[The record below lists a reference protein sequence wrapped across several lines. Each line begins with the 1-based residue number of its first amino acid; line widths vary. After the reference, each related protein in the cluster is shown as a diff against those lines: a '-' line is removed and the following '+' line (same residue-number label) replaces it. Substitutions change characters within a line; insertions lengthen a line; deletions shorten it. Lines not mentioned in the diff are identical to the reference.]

1 MSPKY
6 NEAERLRDLRELV
19 ERGDRE
25 FGDKVVFRDLDSS
38 GTIHD
43 HSFRELR
50 QDVAALGTALLDR
63 GLSGRHI
70 ALIGESSYGYVIC
83 YLAAVTSGAIVV
95 PIDQELT
102 KDEMVALLNK
112 SDSDALLF
120 SDSLD
125 RTVPDLLEGCPR
137 IGLVAKMT
145 MYRRNQDDSLNLTDL
160 LESGRALLR
169 QGDHRYEKAETDP
182 EAMCAILFTSGT
194 TGANKGVML
203 SQRNLTT
210 VVFGAFSLYRFPS
223 VSMSVL
229 PIHHSYEF
237 NLHVLGCI
245 YGGLTL
251 CFNDSL
257 MHVGKNLL
265 EFRPGM
271 SLMVPMIVES
281 LQKSIWREATR
292 GHLDKHL
299 RYGLWYSNLIRKI
312 GIDARRYFFKPIL
325 KNFGGNLK
333 MIVSGAAPLNPVV
346 AKEMSDM
353 GITVYNGYGITE
365 CAPLISANCPRLNVP
380 GSVGIPIPGIEIR
393 IVEPD
398 SEGNGEIQVRGDNVM
413 LGYYNDSVATEQT
426 FTADGWFKTGDLG
439 HIGRREALFVTGR
452 KKNLIILPNGKNVQP
467 EELEEL
473 MCNNLDYLKEVVV
486 HQGFNKAGGE
496 IIVASGYLEPD
507 YVERVGKQSAHT
519 QFQTDVARLN
529 QRVVAYKHIQKVVV
543 CDEEFQKTSTRKIK
557 RHTYPGV
564 SQ

>member
-6 NEAERLRDLRELV
+6 YAAERLRDLSELL
-19 ERGDRE
+19 ERGERK
-25 FGDKVVFRDLDSS
+25 FGDQVVFRDLDRSR
-38 GTIHD
+38 TIHD
-43 HSFRELR
+43 HSFRELH

-63 GLSGRHI
+63 GLSGRHV
-70 ALIGESSYGYVIC
+70 ALIGDSSYGYVLC

-95 PIDQELT
+95 PIDRELT
-102 KDEMVALLNK
+102 KDEMVVLLNK
-112 SDSDALLF
+112 SDADALLF
-120 SDSLD
+120 SDSLGP
-125 RTVPDLLEGCPR
+125 TVPGLLESCPR
-137 IGLVAKMT
+137 IGMVANMT
-145 MYRRNQDDSLNLTDL
+145 MYQRDHDGGLSITDL
-160 LESGRALLR
+160 LKSGRALLE
-169 QGDHRYEKAETDP
+169 QGDRRYANMTTDP
-182 EAMCAILFTSGT
+182 DAMCAILFTSGT

-210 VVFGAFSLYRFPS
+210 VVFGAFSLYRFPP

-257 MHVGKNLL
+257 MHVGRNLL
-265 EFRPGM
+265 EFRPDM
-271 SLMVPMIVES
+271 TLMVPMIVES
-281 LQKSIWREATR
+281 LQKTIWREATR
-292 GHLDKHL
+292 NHLDKHL

-312 GIDARRYFFKPIL
+312 GIDARHYFFKPIVRNL
-325 KNFGGNLK
+325 GGNLK
-333 MIVSGAAPLNPVV
+333 MIISGAAPLNPVV
-346 AKEMSDM
+346 AKEMSDL

-365 CAPLISANCPRLNVP
+365 CAPLISANCPRFNVP
-380 GSVGIPIPGIEIR
+380 GSVGIPIPGVEIR
-393 IVEPD
+393 IAEPD

-413 LGYYNDSVATEQT
+413 LGYYNDPVATEQT
-426 FTADGWFKTGDLG
+426 FTPDGWFKTGDLG
-439 HIGRREALFVTGR
+439 HIGRRGALFVTGR

-496 IIVASGYLEPD
+496 IIVASGYLEPE
-507 YVERVGKQSAHT
+507 YVERVGKQNAHT

-529 QRVVAYKHIQKVVV
+529 QRIVAYKHIQKVVV